1 MPGSTI
7 KYDPFVQIARYAVH
21 RGTVDVDVAERVL
34 TWLRW
39 GTDAGV
45 QRDRLRGVRVFSN
58 YETALGEFSGR
69 VSKALTKRVRA
80 SKSIDLGD
88 WQEGW
93 RGVARDVF
101 TDFFVAP
108 MLAVP
113 KPLEPTECRPATDH
127 TATTLNDATDDTGLR
142 HELQGHRE
150 ISHFLQC
157 GFVMTCADVDSAFP
171 MLALAPWL
179 WPFFAVRFRLGE
191 LRDGE
196 WGSVGRDRLLIH
208 LFADFGARGM
218 PGVFKLFF
226 KDVLL
231 GMARSLNVLTLP
243 MVVWVD
249 DTGLI
254 GASRQRVTAEM
265 TLFQRWATALGFV
278 FKVIKDKQAA
288 QVVPM
293 IGFWWDS
300 IARTI
305 SLLDDKLVAYVQM
318 FGAFSVRASLSLRE
332 RRQGAGRAQR
342 AVMTLPPGGRSLL
355 QPIYAAMH
363 GLTYPWQQR
372 ATSATERKVWRFLR
386 DVLSINM
393 GRGYFSY
400 DAFEPGPHVRT
411 DASKSGRYAGGGFV
425 ENDGTADYHVYGAGA
440 SRSGGQDDGCRET
453 EEERHKAANPVL

>member
-1 MPGSTI
+1 MPQVPFDMETGLPQGWNPWADTDGVFKELYDMARLVFGEGACSLPGSTI

-171 MLALAPWL
+171 MLALAPWPCGL
-179 WPFFAVRFRLGE
+179 SSPYAFAWV
-191 LRDGE
+191 
-196 WGSVGRDRLLIH
+196 SYV
-208 LFADFGARGM
+208 
-218 PGVFKLFF
+218 
-226 KDVLL
+226 
-231 GMARSLNVLTLP
+231 MAS
-243 MVVWVD
+243 
-249 DTGLI
+249 
-254 GASRQRVTAEM
+254 
-265 TLFQRWATALGFV
+265 
-278 FKVIKDKQAA
+278 
-288 QVVPM
+288 
-293 IGFWWDS
+293 
-300 IARTI
+300 
-305 SLLDDKLVAYVQM
+305 
-318 FGAFSVRASLSLRE
+318 
-332 RRQGAGRAQR
+332 
-342 AVMTLPPGGRSLL
+342 GGRSVGIDCSYISLPTL
-355 QPIYAAMH
+355 ARAVCQVSSSCSSRMFFSGWH
-363 GLTYPWQQR
+363 G
-372 ATSATERKVWRFLR
+372 A
-386 DVLSINM
+386 
-393 GRGYFSY
+393 
-400 DAFEPGPHVRT
+400 
-411 DASKSGRYAGGGFV
+411 
-425 ENDGTADYHVYGAGA
+425 
-440 SRSGGQDDGCRET
+440 
-453 EEERHKAANPVL
+453 